1 MTDVKFSTIL
11 RTAIVPQV
19 IDMMVKEFEYDELS
33 ATEIFY
39 KSQTYKFL
47 SDEAT
52 KMWHFSPL
60 TVFNIWKEEN
70 ATGKVVFPEEG
81 ML

>member
-1 MTDVKFSTIL
+1 MVDAKFSTIL

-19 IDMMVKEFEYDELS
+19 IDMIAKEYKMDELD
-33 ATEIFY
+33 AKTVFY
-39 KSQTYKFL
+39 NSETYRFL
-47 SDEAT
+47 SDEEA

-60 TVFNIWKEEN
+60 TIFNIWKEEKE
-70 ATGKVVFPEEG
+70 TGKVVFPEEG